1 MRAGLG
7 PTREGRFLLPGDDR
21 RPADVLLPQWD
32 AGRDGALDVTVIHP
46 FQAAT
51 VAQAALEPGHALQFA
66 HDRKVRGAA
75 EDCQR
80 QGIFFPLWWS
90 RWVGGTP
97 LQRGR
102 SKSWAAA
109 WQGTLLGSSKG
120 KPSPTSGECLA
131 FSSREET
138 LLFWGTVCP
147 LTLSLPLM
155 ALSED
160 SIYQGCTG
168 D

>member
-1 MRAGLG
+1 MKNTAEGLIN
-7 PTREGRFLLPGDDR
+7 
-21 RPADVLLPQWD
+21 WD

-66 HDRKVRGAA
+66 YDRKVRGAA

-80 QGIFFPLWWS
+80 QGISFLPLCGGVDG
-90 RWVGGTP
+90 WVARHCREAGEKAGQLP
-97 LQRGR
+97 G
-102 SKSWAAA
+102 KA
-109 WQGTLLGSSKG
+109 QGSPKG

>member
-21 RPADVLLPQWD
+21 RPADVLLPHWD

-80 QGIFFPLWWS
+80 QGIAFHPLVMDS
-90 RWVGGTP
+90 MGGWHATAERHVKK
-97 LQRGR
+97 LGR
-102 SKSWAAA
+102 
-109 WQGTLLGSSKG
+109 
-120 KPSPTSGECLA
+120 
-131 FSSREET
+131 
-138 LLFWGTVCP
+138 
-147 LTLSLPLM
+147 
-155 ALSED
+155 
-160 SIYQGCTG
+160 
-168 D
+168 